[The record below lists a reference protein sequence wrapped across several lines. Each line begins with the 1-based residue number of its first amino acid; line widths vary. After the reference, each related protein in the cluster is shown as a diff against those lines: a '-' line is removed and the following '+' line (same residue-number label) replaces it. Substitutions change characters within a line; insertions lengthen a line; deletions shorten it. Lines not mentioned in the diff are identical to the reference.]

1 VDLLNFFPK
10 RTLPPHPNAVGRL
23 GTKLPTK
30 ESLARRD
37 NVAVLME
44 SVELR
49 ILIAEMA
56 ASPITAIVL
65 HQYVDLKYR
74 RTTVLFVLEERTSA
88 APEKDFAAIL
98 LMLVELVVNMANA
111 TRPFSGTHLPT
122 HFLLLLPSTSKVHAC
137 GKSSIITLRRTINTP
152 FAVLKR

>member
-10 RTLPPHPNAVGRL
+10 KWLPRPNAVGRH
-23 GTKLPTK
+23 GTKLPTQ
-30 ESLARRD
+30 ESLALWE

-44 SVELR
+44 SVELC
-49 ILIAEMA
+49 LLNAKMA

-74 RTTVLFVLEERTSA
+74 RTTRLFVLEEMTSV
-88 APEKDFAAIL
+88 APEKDFAVIL
-98 LMLVELVVNMANA
+98 LMPVELVVNMATA
-111 TRPFSGTHLPT
+111 TTLFFGTHLST
-122 HFLLLLPSTSKVHAC
+122 HFLLLLPSTPKVHAC
-137 GKSSIITLRRTINTP
+137 SKSSTITLTRTKTTP